1 MIRLALCLLLGGC
14 TTGIQVLPV
23 VDQRTDA
30 VSCCIA
36 YVEAGKNTDGSIE
49 IQNSETKGISIKLG
63 ARWKF

>member
-1 MIRLALCLLLGGC
+1 MIRIALCLLLGGC

-23 VDQRTDA
+23 VDQKTQT

-36 YVEAGKNTDGSIE
+36 YVESGKSTDGSIE
-49 IQNSETKGISIKLG
+49 VQNSTTKGVSVKLG

>member
-30 VSCCIA
+30 VSCCEAI
-36 YVEAGKNTDGSIE
+36 VEVNRTTDGTLA
-49 IQNSETKGISIKLG
+49 IQNSETKGVSVKLG
-63 ARWKF
+63 ARLKF